1 MAIVENS
8 QLGKDTTYVDRYD
21 PSLLF
26 PISRAESRAT
36 LGITA
41 DALPFYGEDVWT
53 SFEVSWL
60 ELGGKPCVAVGLF
73 RIPCDSPNI
82 IESKSFKLYLNSFNQ
97 ECYQDADSVHQVMQK
112 DLTFAAG
119 APVTVELRNLNDIQS
134 VELPKGKCI
143 DDVPADDFVYEPSA
157 DLLELEVGLEA
168 ESVEETLYSDLL
180 RSNCPVTGQPDWGTV
195 VIRYRGPKI
204 KQSSLLRYVVS
215 FRTCQDFHEHC
226 AEQIFTDLMN
236 KCGCEALS
244 VMARYTRRGGLDIN
258 PYRVSERF
266 VQEAKDA
273 SVCPQTRFVRQ

>member
-8 QLGKDTTYVDRYD
+8 QLGKDTTYVDHYD

-26 PISRAESRAT
+26 PIARSENRST
-36 LGITA
+36 LGIEEE
-41 DALPFYGEDVWT
+41 ALPFSGEDVWT

-60 ELGGKPCVAVGLF
+60 ELSGKPRVAIGVF
-73 RIPCDSPNI
+73 RIPCNSPNI

-97 ECYQDADSVHQVMQK
+97 ERYKDADSVLQVMEK
-112 DLTFAAG
+112 DLSAAAG
-119 APVTVELRNLNDIQS
+119 ATVNVELRSLSDIKP
-134 VELPKGKCI
+134 VELPAGQCI
-143 DDVPADDFVYEPSA
+143 DSAPAENFVYEPSA
-157 DLLELEVGLEA
+157 DLLELDAGLGA
-168 ESVEETLYSDLL
+168 DPVEETLYSDLL

-204 KQSSLLRYVVS
+204 NQSSLLRYVVS

-226 AEQIFTDLMN
+226 AEHIFTDLMA

-258 PYRVSERF
+258 PYRVSEGF
-266 VQEAKDA
+266 VNESDGALL
-273 SVCPQTRFVRQ
+273 CPNTRFVRQ